1 MTTPPPT
8 STPEAP
14 PRRAYHVTPILIT
27 LVGGILLAFGSCVGF
42 VGTLSSSG
50 GSKQS
55 TMLNALFAIGFFV
68 GVLAAIAGA
77 IWALGAI
84 VAFFIRAASGEQ

>member
-8 STPEAP
+8 PTPEAP

-27 LVGGILLAFGSCVGF
+27 LVGGILLAFGSCVGC
-42 VGTLSSSG
+42 